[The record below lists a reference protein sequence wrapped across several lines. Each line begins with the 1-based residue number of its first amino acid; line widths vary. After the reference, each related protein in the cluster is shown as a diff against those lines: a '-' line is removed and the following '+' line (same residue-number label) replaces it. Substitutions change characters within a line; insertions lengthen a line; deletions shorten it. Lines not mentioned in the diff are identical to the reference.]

1 MPGKTTVEGGGEP
14 VGLIQG
20 DELFEE
26 EDTPSDDVGP
36 QVAANSVGFV
46 KREHRSWSSESSD
59 DNMVVAIRRKKET
72 LLKVAGPK
80 LEIYINGHPINIWI
94 DSGSPISIL
103 TLDDLRRTVGRA
115 GINLKQD
122 DADDDEFRDY
132 SNNRIKMLGRIELE
146 LASNGWKTKA
156 EVRVI
161 GGTRPSIVG
170 RDLMGKLGLQL
181 MQADPRGEV
190 MNIQGTED
198 NSCEEGHD
206 ESEDEQ
212 MDQWQLYFSKLF
224 PKLFTRVGK
233 IRNYKVQA
241 EFFKNLVPV
250 QQKGRRVPVTLQEK
264 VDKYI
269 DKLLTQGHE
278 EKLKECSDRY
288 FVSPIVITVKK
299 DGSVKL
305 ALESR
310 ELNKQVHKNKYQMPN
325 IEELVDTI
333 GQFIS
338 EKKQGEVYFT
348 TMDLTY
354 AYGQLPLGEE
364 TSVHCNFS
372 LVGGRSTGTYRFWTG
387 FYGLTSMPAEF
398 QRVMDSILN
407 EFPQAN
413 AFIDDILVTT
423 KGTEVEHIS
432 LVEKILRKLNRENI
446 SLKLPKCEFAGVTP
460 LKRKTS
466 PIDALKAPK
475 TVTQLK

>member
-1 MPGKTTVEGGGEP
+1 MPGKTTVEGGQP

-26 EDTPSDDVGP
+26 KDTPSDDVGS
-36 QVAANSVGFV
+36 QAAANSVGFV
-46 KREHRSWSSESSD
+46 KREHHSWSSECSD
-59 DNMVVAIRRKKET
+59 DYMVMAIRRKKET

-80 LEIYINGHPINIWI
+80 LKIYINGHPMNIWI
-94 DSGSPISIL
+94 DGGSPISIL
-103 TLDDLRRTVGRA
+103 TLDDLRKTVGRA

-122 DADDDEFRDY
+122 DVEDDEFRDY

-156 EVRVI
+156 EVRFT

-170 RDLMGKLGLQL
+170 RYLMGKLGLQL
-181 MQADPRGEV
+181 MQANLRGEA

-198 NSCEEGHD
+198 SSCEKGHVG

-212 MDQWQLYFSKLF
+212 MDQWQLYFSKLI

-264 VDKYI
+264 VDKEI
-269 DKLLTQGHE
+269 DKLLIQGHI

-310 ELNKQVHKNKYQMPN
+310 ELKKQVHKNKYQMPN
-325 IEELVDTI
+325 TEELVDTI
-333 GQFIS
+333 EQLIS
-338 EKKQGEVYFT
+338 EKKQGEMYFT

-354 AYGQLPLGEE
+354 AYGQLPLSEE

-372 LVGGRSTGTYRFWTG
+372 LVGGRSTGTYRFRTG

-413 AFIDDILVTT
+413 AFIDDILVAT
-423 KGTEVEHIS
+423 KETEVEHIS

-446 SLKLPKCEFAGVTP
+446 SLKLPKFET
-460 LKRKTS
+460 RM
-466 PIDALKAPK
+466 
-475 TVTQLK
+475 

>member
-1 MPGKTTVEGGGEP
+1 MPGKTTIQGGGQP

-46 KREHRSWSSESSD
+46 KPEHHSWSSESSD
-59 DNMVVAIRRKKET
+59 GYMVMAIRRKKET
-72 LLKVAGPK
+72 VLKVAGPK
-80 LEIYINGHPINIWI
+80 LKIYINRHPMNIWI
-94 DSGSPISIL
+94 DSGSSISIL
-103 TLDDLRRTVGRA
+103 TLEELRRTVGRA

-122 DADDDEFRDY
+122 DTDDDEFRDY
-132 SNNRIKMLGRIELE
+132 SNSRIKMLGRMELE
-146 LASNGWKTKA
+146 LALNGWKTKA

-161 GGTRPSIVG
+161 RGTRPSILG

-190 MNIQGTED
+190 MNIQGTEA
-198 NSCEEGHD
+198 NSCNEGHD
-206 ESEDEQ
+206 EPEDKQ
-212 MDQWQLYFSKLF
+212 MDQWQLYFNKLF

-264 VDKYI
+264 VDKEI
-269 DKLLTQGHE
+269 DKLLTQGHI
-278 EKLKECSDRY
+278 EKLKECSELY
-288 FVSPIVITVKK
+288 YISPIVFTVKK
-299 DGSVKL
+299 DWSVKL

-310 ELNKQVHKNKYQMPN
+310 ELNKQAHKNKYQNPN

-333 GQFIS
+333 GQLIS
-338 EKKQGEVYFT
+338 EKKQGEMYFT

-354 AYGQLPLGEE
+354 AYGQLPLSEE
-364 TSVHCNFS
+364 TSVHSNFS
-372 LVGGRSTGTYRFWTG
+372 LVGGRSTGTYRFRTG

-407 EFPQAN
+407 ELPQAN

-446 SLKLPKCEFAGVTP
+446 SLKLAKCEIA
-460 LKRKTS
+460 KRKCE
-466 PIDALKAPK
+466 
-475 TVTQLK
+475 